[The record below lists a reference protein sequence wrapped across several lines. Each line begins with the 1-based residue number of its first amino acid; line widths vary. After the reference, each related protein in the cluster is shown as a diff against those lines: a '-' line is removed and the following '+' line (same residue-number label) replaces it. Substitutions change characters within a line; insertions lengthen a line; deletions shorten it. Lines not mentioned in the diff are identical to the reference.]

1 MRPLGIEFSAFGSY
15 PGEVTVDFDSLRAR
29 GLFLVT
35 GETGTGKTTI
45 FDAMSYALYDKMPM
59 KDAGDIRSHHA
70 DSTQRTWVRF
80 TFSLDGT
87 TYRAERHPTQTR
99 PAKRGGGTTEEKA
112 GATLVSVDSDGSTT
126 AIATGSRDV
135 QKACIEL
142 IGLDADQFQRVML
155 LAQGAVNQFLIE
167 NSSKREELLATLFG
181 GDLYERVT
189 DHLKQEARRLGK
201 ACEAIDN
208 RIAHHLENARTYL
221 TTVLRGVDPEGEHD
235 VTELDREALE
245 AAHNAT
251 ADARGALDARA
262 ASAKVAETEA
272 QTALTDA
279 KAAHDRFERAE
290 SIATALT
297 ELGAKEAQARADT
310 AAGQASQAAR
320 PVVNSHATAAE
331 AAQAEQQARAEAEA
345 LRDSL
350 SRIAEGA
357 GLTIDTSTSTAIN
370 RSITEHRQ
378 QVEKDQQLVATA
390 DKAQTK
396 LSELEA
402 KVATD
407 TEALAGKRADSERI
421 AAEVAEA
428 EQQLTDLT
436 PLLRD
441 QTTLDNEAERINDAS
456 KSITERGD
464 LTQLVEEWTEK
475 AQSADDHYNELQRQF
490 IATAAPRLA
499 KELRDGEACPVCG
512 SPEHPNPARDES
524 GEAIDL
530 QEVEEAK
537 ERKHAVF
544 TELEQHQQNLQR
556 LRERLGEL
564 ADADA
569 DAISRQLI
577 DAEAARKDNI
587 ERGKEISEIEAK
599 LKLLRH
605 DRDAATKAETT
616 LEANLETAKAAVTD
630 ATNELTAALAACAG
644 IDTEA
649 LSRRVACVEALTD
662 AAAPAES
669 SFSAVAAAEK
679 LAADRR
685 GDADTAL
692 ANSAFDTIAA
702 AEAALMDS
710 EAEQDA
716 LKALANWEAAKAK
729 LDTELATLKDQGVP
743 DIRPDLEA
751 ATALADSTRQES
763 ERLASTRTTV
773 NDASDNFTESLSD
786 LDKEAADSVDERKR
800 YAVAERA
807 ARVCN
812 GQSGPRVN
820 LRRWILGRE
829 LERVTLA
836 ASVHLRSMTG
846 GRYGIQRATEVTD
859 GRRTFGLDLE
869 ILDAHTGRARSPKS
883 LSGGEQF
890 QASLALALGLADVVS
905 QGGSSSGRRV
915 EALFI
920 DEGFGSL
927 DPHALDDAIETLH
940 HLQATGRTIGAITH
954 VEAMKE
960 RLHPGIVV
968 TRHPSGKG
976 SVLTV
981 NP

>member
-1 MRPLGIEFSAFGSY
+1 MRPLEIEFSAFGSY
-15 PGEVTVDFDSLRAR
+15 PGEVTVDFNSLRER

-87 TYRAERHPTQTR
+87 TYRAERQPTQTR
-99 PAKRGGGTTEEKA
+99 PAKRGGGTTEDKA
-112 GATLVSVDSDGSTT
+112 SASLVTVKSDGSTT

-135 QKACIEL
+135 RKACIEL

-167 NSSKREELLATLFG
+167 NSSKREDLLATLFG

-189 DHLKQEARRLGK
+189 EHLKQEARRLGK

-208 RIAHHLENARTYL
+208 RIAHHLDNARTYL
-221 TTVLRGVDPEGEHD
+221 TTVLHGVEPDEDHD
-235 VTELDREALE
+235 VTELDRDALE

-251 ADARGALDARA
+251 ADARSALDARA
-262 ASAKVAETEA
+262 ATAKIAETEA

-279 KAAHDRFERAE
+279 KATLKRFERAGE
-290 SIATALT
+290 IATALT
-297 ELGAKEAQARADT
+297 ELGAKEAQARAHT
-310 AAGQASQAAR
+310 VAGQASQAAR
-320 PVVNSHATAAE
+320 PVVTAHTTAAK
-331 AAQAEQQARAEAEA
+331 AAAAEQQARTEADA
-345 LRDSL
+345 LRESL
-350 SRIAEGA
+350 SQTAEDA
-357 GLTIDTSTSTAIN
+357 DLTIDTSTSTAIN
-370 RSITEHRQ
+370 RSINEHRQ

-390 DKAQTK
+390 EKAQTK

-402 KVATD
+402 KVATG
-407 TEALAGKRADSERI
+407 TEALASKRADSERL

-428 EQQLTDLT
+428 EQQLADLT

-441 QTTLDNEAERINDAS
+441 QTTLDNEAERIKEAS
-456 KSITERGD
+456 NSITERGD
-464 LTQLVEEWTEK
+464 LTELVEEWSKK
-475 AQSADDHYNELQRQF
+475 AKSADDHYNETLRQF
-490 IATAAPRLA
+490 IATTAPRLA
-499 KELRDGEACPVCG
+499 KELRDGEPCSVCG

-524 GEAIDL
+524 SEAVDL
-530 QEVEEAK
+530 QEVEEARN
-537 ERKHAVF
+537 RKRTVF
-544 TELEQHQQNLQR
+544 TELEQHQQTLQR

-569 DAISRQLI
+569 DAIAQQLT
-577 DAEAARKDNI
+577 DAETARQANI
-587 ERGKEISEIEAK
+587 ERGKKFSEIEAK
-599 LKLLRH
+599 LKLLREE
-605 DRDAATKAETT
+605 RDDATKAQTT
-616 LEANLETAKAAVTD
+616 LEANLETTKTAVTN
-630 ATNELTAALAACAG
+630 ATGELTEAVAACSG

-649 LSRRVACVEALTD
+649 LPRRVACVVALAD
-662 AAAPAES
+662 AAAPAEAR
-669 SFSAVAAAEK
+669 FSAVVAAEK

-685 GDADTAL
+685 ADAATAL
-692 ANSAFDTIAA
+692 ADSAFDKIEA

-710 EAEQDA
+710 DAEHSA
-716 LKALANWEAAKAK
+716 LAALANWEAEKAK

-743 DIRPDLEA
+743 EIQPDLEA
-751 ATALADSTRQES
+751 ATALADSAREES

-773 NDASDNFTESLSD
+773 SDASGNFTKSLTA
-786 LDKEAADSVDERKR
+786 LDKEAADSVDERRR
-800 YAVAERA
+800 YDVAERA

-812 GQSGPRVN
+812 GQSVSKVN

-836 ASVHLRSMTG
+836 ATVHLRSMTG

-905 QGGSSSGRRV
+905 QGGTGSGRRV

-927 DPHALDDAIETLH
+927 DPRALDDAIETLH